1 MFDRITRWITLPDP
15 VRFAGWCGGLKEP
28 VLGSKIHRL
37 RPRPQI
43 KHQGGTTGDLEIIE
57 LCDENFG
64 TSIGITLQRRCEKH
78 RKDYEAGH
86 GCEGEYIEE
95 CNYAFARACK
105 LACKTLKAKGI
116 DVVVDEDG
124 TSYLELCE

>member
-28 VLGSKIHRL
+28 VLGPRL
-37 RPRPQI
+37 E
-43 KHQGGTTGDLEIIE
+43 HQGGTTGDLEIVE
-57 LCDENFG
+57 FCDENFG
-64 TSIGITLQRRCEKH
+64 TSIGITLHQRCEKH

-95 CNYAFARACK
+95 CDYAFARACK

-116 DVVVDEDG
+116 DVVVEDG